1 MLAPHPD
8 DEVLGCGG
16 TLALMNK
23 KEAKSTVVFL
33 TSGEK
38 LQQSSSRAIA
48 AERKK
53 EARQAS
59 RLLGC
64 LEPLFLDFPD
74 SEITKYSAEIADT
87 LSGLIEKNRP
97 DILFSP
103 SPIDY
108 HEDHLA
114 TSRIAFNVC
123 SSFRSTTLVF
133 YEIYSTT
140 RFNHLTD
147 ITQVVEEKK
156 RVIRNYRSSLY
167 GKPEIYAEA
176 VIGLNAHRS
185 LFVQSEG
192 YYEAFYI
199 VQKDDDMGSI
209 LDYFSYKDGSI

>member
-8 DEVLGCGG
+8 DEALGCGG

-23 KEAKSTVVFL
+23 RGAKATVVFL

-38 LQQSSSRAIA
+38 LQQDPSKAIA

-59 RLLGC
+59 KLLGC

-74 SEITKYSAEIADT
+74 CEITKYSTEIADT

-108 HEDHLA
+108 HEDHVA
-114 TSRIAFNVC
+114 TSGIAFNVC
-123 SSFRSTTLVF
+123 SSFRSTTLAF
-133 YEIYSTT
+133 YEIYSTI

-156 RVIRNYRSSLY
+156 RVILNYYSSLY

-192 YYEAFYI
+192 YYEAFYV
-199 VQKDDDMGSI
+199 VQKNDNMERI
-209 LDYFSYKDGSI
+209 LDNFSYKDGSI